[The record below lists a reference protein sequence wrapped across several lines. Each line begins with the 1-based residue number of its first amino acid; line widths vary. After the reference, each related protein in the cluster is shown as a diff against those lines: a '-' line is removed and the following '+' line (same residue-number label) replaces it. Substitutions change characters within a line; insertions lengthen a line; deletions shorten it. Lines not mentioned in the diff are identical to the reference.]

1 MITKRSIVA
10 GAFAL
15 AAIIATTA
23 AQAQVNLRYMCYQ
36 DGNECTVMRTLLDR
50 FERENPGIRVTM
62 DVVGF
67 NVIREQLETRLQAGE
82 GPDMARVTNLAGLNR
97 YYLDLTPHIDAN
109 YWTTNFASTL
119 PWMRVGANDR
129 GIYGWMTQLTVTGP
143 FVNKTLFDQAGVR
156 MPGAGATWD
165 DWARATIEVQRK
177 VNGYSAMVMDRSGHR
192 FAGMAISMGARYFAA
207 NGEPAV
213 VDDGF
218 RLAAQRMIQWHRER
232 AMPQDIWPGA
242 AGSRWR
248 NGGDMF
254 INGDAVM
261 HIAGSWMIQRYQQD
275 IGDKFEWVV
284 PPQPCGTAG
293 CSAMPG
299 GAAMVAFRHTR
310 NPAEVARVMSFLVRE
325 DILRAYYEQTVQ
337 IPAHAGLARSG
348 LNYGTGL
355 HPSAAAALKQFTEDF
370 AKITP
375 PAHQLQAYVRNV
387 AIFNATVNY
396 VAQAIAGTL
405 SEAEAY
411 NKITEEVATA
421 VRTQ

>member
-1 MITKRSIVA
+1 MINRHTFLA
-10 GAFAL
+10 AALGLAL
-15 AAIIATTA
+15 AVPAL
-23 AQAQVNLRYMCYQ
+23 AQAPVTLRFMCYQ

-50 FERENPGIRVTM
+50 FERENAGIRVTV

-67 NVIREQLETRLQAGE
+67 NVIREQLETRLQSGE

-97 YYLDLTPHIDAN
+97 YYLDLRPHVDAG
-109 YWTTNFASTL
+109 YWDTNFASTL

-143 FVNKTLFDQAGVR
+143 FVNRTLFEQAGVA

-165 DWARATIEVQRK
+165 DWARAATEVQK
-177 VNGYSAMVMDRSGHR
+177 KLNTYAAMVMDRSGHR
-192 FAGMAISMGARYFAA
+192 FAGLAVSYGAAYFDA
-207 NGEPAV
+207 NGQPAV

-218 RLAAQRMIQWHRER
+218 RQVTQRMIRWHREG

-242 AGSRWR
+242 SGARWR

-284 PPQPCGTAG
+284 PPQPCGPAG

-299 GAAMVAFRHTR
+299 GAAMVALKRTRH
-310 NPAEVARVMSFLVRE
+310 PAEVAKVMSFMVRE
-325 DILRAYYEQTVQ
+325 DVLRSYYEQTVQ
-337 IPAHAGLARSG
+337 IPAHAGLARAG
-348 LNYGTGL
+348 LNYGSGL
-355 HPSAAAALKQFTEDF
+355 HPLAADALKQFTADF
-370 AKITP
+370 DRILP
-375 PAHQLQAYVRNV
+375 PAHALQSYIRNV

-405 SEAEAY
+405 TEAEAY
-411 NKITEEVATA
+411 AKITEEVGIA
-421 VRTQ
+421 VRAQ